1 MKGIED
7 YEFDVL
13 GYHSDAIDLMNSYRL
28 LVKMIVPDAI
38 DTIFTDQIIDL
49 EKLVWIT
56 DVSDMRVFA
65 QDI

>member
-13 GYHSDAIDLMNSYRL
+13 GYHSDDIDLRIHTDL
-28 LVKMIVPDAI
+28 LVKMIVPHAV

-56 DVSDMRVFA
+56 DVSDMKVFA
-65 QDI
+65 KDI

>member
-13 GYHSDAIDLMNSYRL
+13 GYHSDAIDLRIHTDL

-38 DTIFTDQIIDL
+38 DTILQI
-49 EKLVWIT
+49 KLLIW
-56 DVSDMRVFA
+56 RN
-65 QDI
+65 